1 MPADLPGYDA
11 PAFTLMPAASTPA
24 ASGQTSGFG
33 DSGLLTRCERLL
45 CGSCSSGQRFALGF
59 LPTNASRPRSCPSAR
74 PSLCRAVNRLT
85 PFLSVRCFTV
95 EQVRPAGRTAK
106 KPAPWERRRLKCVRQ
121 DRIRSGKQGAAYRCD
136 SCRGERRPARRSRT
150 ARRLHPA
157 RAAARS
163 ARTGGSCSRR
173 PR

>member
-1 MPADLPGYDA
+1 MPCEFPILETVLIMASYYVLRPQKQVSRRSAKPRRGISRIQFNHLRSHFQSHYQSVPFTA
-11 PAFTLMPAASTPA
+11 TLMPAASTPA

-33 DSGLLTRCERLL
+33 DSGLLARCVRLL

-95 EQVRPAGRTAK
+95 EQVRPAGRTAQK
-106 KPAPWERRRLKCVRQ
+106 SPQKWGL
-121 DRIRSGKQGAAYRCD
+121 S
-136 SCRGERRPARRSRT
+136 T
-150 ARRLHPA
+150 AHL
-157 RAAARS
+157 
-163 ARTGGSCSRR
+163 
-173 PR
+173 